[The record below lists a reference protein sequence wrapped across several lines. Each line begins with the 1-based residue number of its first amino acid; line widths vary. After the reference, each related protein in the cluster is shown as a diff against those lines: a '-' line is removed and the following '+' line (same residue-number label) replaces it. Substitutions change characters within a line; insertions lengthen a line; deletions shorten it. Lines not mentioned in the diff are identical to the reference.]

1 MRTFLKYAINK
12 VCVCRSIMVSL
23 VVGTVLVL
31 TNQLD
36 AIFYGPFTKT
46 NLIQIIITYFVPY
59 LVATYCSA
67 MQAKCDEKDTGE
79 KAEELIR
86 TSQKLL
92 STIVE
97 SAPIRIF
104 WKDLELCYLGCNT
117 LFARD
122 AGMSCP
128 ADLIGK
134 NDLQMGW
141 REQAELYRVDDKQ
154 IMDSKTPKIGYE
166 EQQTRPD
173 GNIAWVRT
181 SKVPLQD
188 VDKTVFGMLGIYED
202 ITERKKA
209 EQKIKDLAKFPEEN
223 KNPVYRVSKD
233 GVLLYA
239 NSASRELILEDRVEI
254 GHKIPEQ
261 WSKMITEVYEAG
273 KPHSV
278 ELKFGKN
285 IFLFTQI
292 PVVQEEY
299 INVYGQDIT
308 ERKKSE
314 EKLQTAYFELKEAQ
328 SHLIHAE
335 KMEAI
340 GRMASGVAHEVK
352 NPLGIILLGI
362 NYFEGTISATQKDKR
377 ETLLIMKNSINRVD
391 KIVCALLDFS
401 RSEELKM
408 KSEDV
413 TLLINSSLGLV
424 EHKLKIKNIKLFQQI
439 EKDMPKIIADRGKI
453 EQVLINLFSNSIDA
467 MPKGGELYVRSY
479 KTKLDRSGRV
489 VSNREND
496 FFKLSEE
503 AVVVEVED
511 TGVGIDEEIKKK
523 LFDPFFTT
531 KDRTERTGLGLSVV
545 KSIIDMHRGLINVES
560 EKGKGAKFTM
570 IFKLSGGA

>member
-202 ITERKKA
+202 ITERKK
-209 EQKIKDLAKFPEEN
+209 
-223 KNPVYRVSKD
+223 
-233 GVLLYA
+233 
-239 NSASRELILEDRVEI
+239 
-254 GHKIPEQ
+254 
-261 WSKMITEVYEAG
+261 
-273 KPHSV
+273 
-278 ELKFGKN
+278 
-285 IFLFTQI
+285 
-292 PVVQEEY
+292 
-299 INVYGQDIT
+299 
-308 ERKKSE
+308 SE
-314 EKLQTAYFELKEAQ
+314 EKLQMAYFELKEAQ

-335 KMEAI
+335 KIEAI